1 MSIKKRIKKAIL
13 KVLNPYNIDYIS
25 PSERKLLNDVRE
37 QKKREKEE
45 SDLKKFE
52 EAQIREEAIA
62 LKDADFEE
70 LNEVKEWVAGIDKEH
85 IWAFNAGHDGQSFN
99 GNPKYMF
106 AYVSYY
112 REDIRAYWVCRTIE
126 VVETI
131 RNLGFRAYLLNSSA
145 ATYLISC
152 TGVAVNDMVRALIPF
167 DSNTKYLNL
176 WHGHGYKT
184 CERARIEDSDDMRL
198 NLATKYIKLNDYYR
212 NNMVVC
218 CVNSLQERYF
228 LSYMGLPKENMI
240 HAGYPRDTY
249 QKRFKRIQSFNHDFF
264 ADRDLPADTR
274 IAIYAPTFRTQKGK
288 TFSEAIPDV
297 EQLYKCCESNHILF
311 VFKMHPL
318 MENELGYLA
327 VKDSYSDRPFFY
339 FWNPE
344 DDLYEIIDKFDL
356 LIYDYSSI
364 FNDFLLA
371 GVKCYIR
378 YIFDSDNMVLSGSV
392 NSEEEYYRF
401 TTGSICKNLSE
412 LCDCLSHF
420 EDYYDEKVINRI
432 ISEQWAY
439 STDNDFEHIIE
450 SVFSF
455 NIGKEKN
462 PTLYSFDIFD
472 TLISRVGL
480 VPESIFYRVK
490 DRLKEY
496 QSFNSSFVERY
507 PQIRKCAEST
517 AREMMNK
524 TKEARQSIKTE
535 ITLDQIIE
543 QIQMAYYISN
553 EQAEILKTCEIEAEL
568 DAVVPL
574 THQIKRIKDLK
585 ERGETVILISDMYLP
600 KATIIEMLKKA
611 DPCLVE
617 LPLFLSNEYGV
628 LKSNR
633 LLFFE
638 AYRSFKPYYNFSRW
652 IHTGDNTNSDQNQP
666 RKLEIC
672 TRKVAADA
680 YNKIESEMTEKVG
693 SYDAFKVSA
702 MQARLRSEYSYARS
716 EFVIDYVAPLFVSYV
731 DWAVR
736 DAINRGFKT
745 LYFVSRDGHPL
756 KRIADA
762 LIKANNWDIKTKY
775 IYASRRVFRVPSYI
789 DEIDSEYW
797 ANYGG
802 NFNDI
807 RSKEKFLHA
816 AGFDGEEAFI
826 KLFPQIDLD
835 RIDFEDWTEGQP
847 ARKLAAI
854 MKNNEEYHSY
864 ILNKAAEERKNVC
877 RYLIQE
883 IDPSEEHAFVEFWG
897 HGYNQ
902 TCHSRLWN
910 HILGKHVPLNYYYAR
925 SVTPTEDDC
934 VRFNM
939 TKSNVAM
946 FFIESI
952 FANMPYK
959 SIESYEEVDGT
970 LVPVIKE
977 TDYDVEFFEAM
988 EKLLPIYAERYAKLN
1003 IQDPIWH
1010 DKAQFE
1016 FLLNYY
1022 NDNKTLPFIY
1032 ENFGSL
1038 VDAVGLYGQKK
1049 EFAKPYTEDDLENF
1063 RNKLPRDKDT
1073 MSITMSYARSTP
1085 EIRAKYDE
1093 MYQVEPGDNVAG
1105 GFLLSE
1111 TQIEYNRNSRV
1122 QYSRNKEQ
1130 AERIKDYYNKSCQE
1144 NEIASKITFLSVT
1157 KSFGDVYYSL
1167 FKQLKGNTK
1176 FEVNKLSCKEVD
1188 TEEKELAFAQILA
1201 TSAYIFINGTTPL
1214 LSEIT
1219 FREGTEFI
1227 YLDTAAFHIYKKGQ
1241 AVSYRLKSDYL
1252 LKDYEWK
1259 MHITGYDKASD
1270 HHEQSV
1276 LSAFNANSAALKS
1289 YDGSVIT
1296 DVYFDAEYRENAVR
1310 KLHEK
1315 YPETEGKKVIYYL
1328 PDLYR
1333 RENSKYWAEMLDL
1346 DRLRAL
1352 IGDEYYVLLDVKNKI
1367 KSLNNYN
1374 NRFEVEG
1381 FAKLFNSELSMR
1393 EMALSADIII
1403 GDYRDTL
1410 FEAVLLNK
1418 PTFFTGFDI
1427 EKRLKDVNFNS
1438 ILCDNMPFPVIHNAD
1453 EFAEAIKN
1461 ASDYDFSKIRQF
1473 KNNYMT
1479 FCDGHA
1485 AERLL
1490 SSIL

>member
-45 SDLKKFE
+45 ADLKKSE

-70 LNEVKEWVAGIDKEH
+70 LNEVKEWIAGIDKDH
-85 IWAFNAGHDGQSFN
+85 IWAFNSGNDGQDFR
-99 GNPKYMF
+99 GNPKYLF
-106 AYVSYY
+106 AYINYY
-112 REDIRAYWVCRTIE
+112 RSDIKAYWICRTQE
-126 VVETI
+126 VVDLVRQT
-131 RNLGFRAYLLNSSA
+131 GFRAYLLNSSA
-145 ATYLISC
+145 AMFLISM
-152 TGVAVNDMVRALIPF
+152 TGVCVNEQVRALIPF
-167 DSNTKYLNL
+167 DDEVKYLNL
-176 WHGHGYKT
+176 WHGHGFKT
-184 CERARIEDSDDMRL
+184 CERARIDDDDYIRF
-198 NLATKYIKLNDYYR
+198 NLAKKYIKCSEFYHNH
-212 NNMVVC
+212 MIVS
-218 CVNSLQERYF
+218 CVNPLQEKYF
-228 LSYMGLPKENMI
+228 LSYMGVPERNML
-240 HAGYPRDTY
+240 HSGYARSTY
-249 QKRFKRIQSFNHDFF
+249 QKKYRKISTFDHDILS
-264 ADRDLPADTR
+264 RQGVGSDTR
-274 IAIYAPTFRTQKGK
+274 IAVFAPTFRADQSD
-288 TFSEAIPDV
+288 TFTNAFPNLER
-297 EQLYKCCESNHILF
+297 LYKCCEENNILL

-318 MENELGYLA
+318 ASKMTGYLSA
-327 VKDSYSDRPFFY
+327 MNLYQDKPY
-339 FWNPE
+339 FLFWDNNE
-344 DDLYEIIDKFDL
+344 DIYEIMDKVDL

-371 GVKCYIR
+371 GVKHYIR
-378 YIFDSDNMVLSGSV
+378 YIFDADKMTVVGNV
-392 NSEEEYYRF
+392 NSEEEYYKY
-401 TTGSICKNLSE
+401 THGTICHTFDDLIAE
-412 LCDCLSHF
+412 LPAF
-420 EDYYDEKVINRI
+420 ENGYDKEALDNILKT
-432 ISEQWAY
+432 QWEY
-439 STDNDFEHIIE
+439 SDDDDFERTINFTLNFEVGHDRLP
-450 SVFSF
+450 V
-455 NIGKEKN
+455 
-462 PTLYSFDIFD
+462 LYSFDIFD
-472 TLISRVGL
+472 TLISREGL
-480 VPESIFYRVK
+480 LPQSIFYAVK
-490 DRLKEY
+490 ARM
-496 QSFNSSFVERY
+496 QSSGLFNQNIIDRY
-507 PQIRKCAEST
+507 PEIRTFAESA
-517 AREMMNK
+517 ARELMNK
-524 TKEARQSIKTE
+524 TRESRDSIKTE
-535 ITLDQIIE
+535 ITLDQIIL
-543 QIQMAYYISN
+543 QIQAVYGVTD
-553 EQAEILKTCEIEAEL
+553 EQAVLLKQFEIEAEL
-568 DAVVPL
+568 AATIPL
-574 THQIKRIKDLK
+574 PDRIRKVK
-585 ERGETVILISDMYLP
+585 ELVSSGEKVILISDMYLP
-600 KATIIEMLKKA
+600 KDVITEMLRKA
-611 DPCLVE
+611 DPMLTE
-617 LPLFLSNEYGV
+617 LPFFLSNEYGV

-638 AYRSFKPYYNFSRW
+638 VYRSFKPYYNFSKW
-652 IHTGDNTNSDQNQP
+652 IHTGDNLNSDQNQP
-666 RKLEIC
+666 RKLDIYTRRVINPEPNEIEE
-672 TRKVAADA
+672 AM
-680 YNKIESEMTEKVG
+680 IEKLS
-693 SYDAFKVSA
+693 SYDAFKVAA
-702 MQARLRSEYSYARS
+702 MQVRMRSEFEFARS
-716 EFVIDYVAPLFVSYV
+716 TFVIDYVAPLFVSYV
-731 DWAVR
+731 DWAIR
-736 DAINRGFKT
+736 DSIKRGFKT

-762 LIKANNWDIKTKY
+762 LIRVNNWDIKTKY

-816 AGFDGEEAFI
+816 AGFDEEEAFI
-826 KLFPQIDLD
+826 KMFPQIDLD
-835 RIDFEDWTEGQP
+835 GIDFEDWTEGQP
-847 ARKLAAI
+847 ARKIAAI

-864 ILNKAAEERKNVC
+864 ILNKAAEGRKTVC
-877 RYLIQE
+877 RYLLQE
-883 IDPSEEHAFVEFWG
+883 VDPSEKHAYVEFWG

-902 TCHSRLWN
+902 RCHSKLWN
-910 HILGKHVPLNYYYAR
+910 YALGEHTPLNYYYAR

-939 TKSNVAM
+939 TKSTVPM
-946 FFIESI
+946 YYIETI

-959 SIESYEEVDGT
+959 SIESYVEEDGR
-970 LVPVIKE
+970 LVPLINK
-977 TDYDVEFFEAM
+977 TDYDIELFGAM

-1003 IQDPIWH
+1003 IQDPIWY
-1010 DKAQFE
+1010 DKKQFD
-1016 FLLNYY
+1016 FLLEYY
-1022 NDNKTLPFIY
+1022 NENKTTSFIY

-1093 MYQVEPGDNVAG
+1093 MYQIEPGDNVAG

-1111 TQIEYNRNSRV
+1111 TQMEYNRISRV

-1167 FKQLKGNTK
+1167 FKQLEGNTK

-1188 TEEKELAFAQILA
+1188 NEEKECAFAQSLA
-1201 TSAYIFINGTTPL
+1201 TSAYVFINGTTPL

-1310 KLHEK
+1310 KLREK
-1315 YPETEGKKVIYYL
+1315 YPEVEGKKVIYYL

-1352 IGDEYYVLLDVKNKI
+1352 IGDEYYVLLDVKNKM

-1381 FAKLFNSELSMR
+1381 FARLFNSELSMR

-1410 FEAVLLNK
+1410 FESVLLNK

-1438 ILCDNMPFPVIHNAD
+1438 ILCDNIPFPVIHNAD